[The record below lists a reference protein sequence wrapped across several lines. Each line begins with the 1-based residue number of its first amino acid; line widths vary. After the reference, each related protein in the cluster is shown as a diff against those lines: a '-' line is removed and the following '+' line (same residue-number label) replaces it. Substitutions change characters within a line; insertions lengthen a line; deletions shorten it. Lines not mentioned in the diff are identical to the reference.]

1 LTRPSAQL
9 CKPGPVDEVL
19 QQALVPVLRDLDG
32 SGIAAP
38 RIEANGWWS
47 DTDLPTVMLWSPDG
61 GGMGVHV
68 VPTARMSE
76 RIASVAD
83 QVQEWVIEELWR
95 QGPTNWPRCPRH
107 PSTHPMKALAQ
118 DDSAMWVCPV
128 DDTFVAV
135 IGAL

>member
-1 LTRPSAQL
+1 MTILGAQL
-9 CKPGPVDEVL
+9 CEPGFVDEVL
-19 QQALVPVLRDLDG
+19 RRALVPVLRDLES

-38 RIEANGWWS
+38 RIEADGWWS
-47 DTDLPTVMLWSPDG
+47 DPDLPTVMLWSPDG
-61 GGMGVHV
+61 SGMGVNV
-68 VPTARMSE
+68 FPPARMSE

-95 QGPTNWPRCPRH
+95 QGPTNWPRCPLH

-118 DDSAMWVCPV
+118 DDAAVWACPF